1 MPQSYFVRLEDRGV
15 LSIAGEDRVTFLQG
29 LVSNDVRKVSPE
41 RAIYSA
47 LLTPQGKFLHDF
59 FLAEHDGG
67 FLLDCE
73 AERRDDLRQ
82 RLGRYRLRS
91 KVQIADVTEQFAAA
105 ALIGPE
111 AAPAVGLAARE
122 RGKGVPV
129 GEGIAFVDPR
139 LSELGVRLILPR
151 ASGAATLAGLALP
164 EGTAADYD
172 RRRVSLGVPAGSRD
186 MPVDKAFL
194 LESGFDELDG
204 VDWQKGCY
212 VGQELTA
219 RTKYRGLVRKR
230 LLPVRIEG
238 PAPEPGTPVMLGE
251 KHAGDMRSAHD
262 GLGLALL
269 RLETVTLVERGEGV
283 LTAGAARLQP
293 YRPDWM
299 RLPEPGSG
307 DPG

>member
-1 MPQSYFVRLEDRGV
+1 MPEPCLIRLEDRGL
-15 LSIAGEDRVTFLQG
+15 LSITGEDRVTFLQG

-41 RAIYSA
+41 RAIYTA

-67 FLLDCE
+67 FVVDCE
-73 AERRDDLRQ
+73 ADRRDDLRQ

-91 KVQIADVTEQFAAA
+91 KVQIADVTHEFAVA
-105 ALIGPE
+105 ALIGPDVG
-111 AAPAVGLAARE
+111 APVGLAGGE
-122 RGKGVPV
+122 RGSAAPFAG
-129 GEGIAFVDPR
+129 GLAFIDPR
-139 LSELGVRLILPR
+139 LAELGVRLVVP
-151 ASGAATLAGLALP
+151 AAGAAAALAGLGAR
-164 EGTAADYD
+164 EGTAAAYD
-172 RRRVSLGVPAGSRD
+172 ALRLSLGVPAGSRD
-186 MPVDKAFL
+186 MPVEKAFL
-194 LESGFDELDG
+194 LESGFDELAG

-230 LLPVRIEG
+230 LLPVRIDG
-238 PAPEPGTPVMLGE
+238 PPPEPGAPVMLGD

-269 RLETVTLVERGEGV
+269 RLEMAAAAERGEGV
-283 LTAGAARLQP
+283 LTAGEARLRP

-299 RLPEPGSG
+299 RLPKPAAG
-307 DPG
+307 DAA